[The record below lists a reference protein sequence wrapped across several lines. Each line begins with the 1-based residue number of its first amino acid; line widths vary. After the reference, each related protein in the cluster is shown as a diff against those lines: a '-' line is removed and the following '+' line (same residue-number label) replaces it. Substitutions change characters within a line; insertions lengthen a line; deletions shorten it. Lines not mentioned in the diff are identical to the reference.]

1 MKGRNPMAKKPVLL
15 VTRKLPEEVEARA
28 ARDYDA
34 ILNPVDVQMLAKDLI
49 ARSEGVDAILLC
61 STERFSAEVIKGL
74 DPSVKA
80 IATFSV
86 GYEHID
92 VEAAKNCG
100 LIAAN
105 TPDVLTD
112 ATADLTIL
120 LMLGATRRAYEW
132 GKKLRA
138 GEWGRW
144 VATEKLGMDVRGK
157 RLGIYGMGRIGRAVA
172 KRARGFGMEIHYHN
186 RSKLSPYLEAGAD
199 YHSDG
204 EEMLGEID
212 ILSINCPAT
221 PETVRF
227 LNEDRIAM
235 MKDGAIVLNSAR
247 GSVIVDNALIG
258 ALQSGKLSAAGLD
271 VFDGEPKVDPR
282 YLTLENAFLMPHIGS
297 ATIETRNAMG
307 FRALDNLDAFFA
319 GREPKDRIA

>member
-1 MKGRNPMAKKPVLL
+1 MKGRNPMVKKPVLL

-34 ILNPVDVQMLAKDLI
+34 ILNLADEQMRAEDLI
-49 ARSEGVDAILLC
+49 TRSEGVDGILLC
-61 STERFSAEVIKGL
+61 STEHFSAEVIEGL

-92 VEAAKNCG
+92 VEAAKKRG

-132 GKKLRA
+132 GNKLRV

-144 VATEKLGMDVRGK
+144 SAVEKLGMDLRGK

-172 KRARGFGMEIHYHN
+172 ERARGFGMKIHYHN
-186 RSKLSPYLEAGAD
+186 RSKLSPGLEAGAV
-199 YHSDG
+199 YHSDA
-204 EEMLGEID
+204 EKMLGEIQV
-212 ILSINCPAT
+212 LSINCPAT
-221 PETVRF
+221 TETMHF

-235 MKDGAIVLNSAR
+235 MKDGAVVLNSAR
-247 GSVIVDNALIG
+247 GSVIVDDALID
-258 ALQSGKLSAAGLD
+258 ALQSEKLSAAGLD

-307 FRALDNLDAFFA
+307 FRALDNLDAVFA
-319 GREPKDRIA
+319 GREPGDRIA